1 MVYGPAF
8 NCLWTSLDDK
18 LKPARRYRRAGL
30 ERLTRS
36 VGLSVRKSRYVDSL
50 GFVAAPG
57 FKILGNKHGH
67 LSARAI
73 TFYDRYVV
81 PPSRVLDPL
90 LGRLLGKNV
99 YVVALKD

>member
-73 TFYDRYVV
+73 TLYDGYVV
-81 PPSRVLDPL
+81 PLSKALDPL

-99 YVVALKD
+99 DFIALKD